1 MIYRQ
6 LGFSEAS
13 KRPGQ
18 TPLTLA
24 SVAIGV
30 AAVVAV
36 SFSGRST
43 RTAFDQ
49 IFQALAGRASLEVT
63 APVGQTIPESVA
75 ADIAEVPGVKALA
88 PRLQRPAILYV
99 NQERA
104 QLVAAAVDPQRDQQ
118 VHDYTVVDGEPLG
131 DEGGVLLEQLLAEN
145 LGVNVGDRAFLLT
158 RRGRIRLRITG
169 LFASGTA
176 GLAGQGARL
185 IVPLRQGQHWF
196 LAPQSLDTI
205 QIVLAEGADE
215 AQVRAAIEPHVPS
228 NADLRRPGARST
240 TAEETVLSTNQA
252 LEMAR
257 SFILLVATFVI
268 ANTFLMNVTQRRR
281 QFGTLRALGATRGQV
296 AAVVLIEAL
305 VLGIVGAV
313 IGSLL
318 GVGIAH
324 ALTQGMGAIYETE
337 LPSIQLTQGPFVWG
351 GAFGIAIS
359 LIGAVIPAIKA
370 ARLPPFEALRDVLPE
385 EVEGA
390 SRPLLA
396 IGVVT
401 VVCCSVLLAMSIAG
415 RLRTDVSIYAGVF
428 GLVGLVLILPVGM
441 PAIGGV
447 AAAVW
452 PRRTRTEAHIA
463 ARQMLIHRTR
473 TTLTVGVVFIAASA
487 AVGLA
492 STVLDNIQN
501 IRNWYNTTMVADFF
515 VRATMPNMAT
525 GTAADLPD
533 GLEDEIREIE
543 GITGLDGVRFVGVK
557 AADQD
562 VILVVRNL
570 QDELLYQFDLVEGDE
585 QSLRSDLTDGQVA
598 IGSVLAQR
606 GQLKL
611 GDEISL
617 ETDEGARSF
626 RIAAILNDYQAGGLT
641 VYMNRDV
648 AQQFMQIGGVDAFV
662 IKADSDQ
669 IDSVRE
675 GLLAL
680 TRSHGLLLQSLSQ
693 LKGEINL
700 MISSVE
706 AGLWGLVALGL
717 LIATFGVIN
726 TLMISVLE
734 QTYEFGLLRAIAATR
749 GQIRGVILAQA
760 VMLGAVALVP
770 AVVTGIGISYLINLS
785 TYSAT
790 GHVIPFQVRP
800 LLSLAALAG
809 GMTAIL
815 IAALIPAERAS
826 RVPLGTILRVR

>member
-1 MIYRQ
+1 
-6 LGFSEAS
+6 
-13 KRPGQ
+13 
-18 TPLTLA
+18 
-24 SVAIGV
+24 
-30 AAVVAV
+30 
-36 SFSGRST
+36 
-43 RTAFDQ
+43 
-49 IFQALAGRASLEVT
+49 
-63 APVGQTIPESVA
+63 
-75 ADIAEVPGVKALA
+75 
-88 PRLQRPAILYV
+88 
-99 NQERA
+99 
-104 QLVAAAVDPQRDQQ
+104 
-118 VHDYTVVDGEPLG
+118 
-131 DEGGVLLEQLLAEN
+131 
-145 LGVNVGDRAFLLT
+145 
-158 RRGRIRLRITG
+158 
-169 LFASGTA
+169 
-176 GLAGQGARL
+176 
-185 IVPLRQGQHWF
+185 
-196 LAPQSLDTI
+196 
-205 QIVLAEGADE
+205 
-215 AQVRAAIEPHVPS
+215 
-228 NADLRRPGARST
+228 
-240 TAEETVLSTNQA
+240 
-252 LEMAR
+252 
-257 SFILLVATFVI
+257 
-268 ANTFLMNVTQRRR
+268 
-281 QFGTLRALGATRGQV
+281 
-296 AAVVLIEAL
+296 
-305 VLGIVGAV
+305 
-313 IGSLL
+313 
-318 GVGIAH
+318 
-324 ALTQGMGAIYETE
+324 MGAIYETE

-351 GAFGIAIS
+351 AAFGIAIS